1 VASGHP
7 KRDPRAAA
15 QAQTGRAPPNREEEK
30 RIAATPSRQRRSRA
44 VAEAAQLPSPPDVA
58 RNQTGNQLPQVEH
71 AGCLRPAIVAIDG
84 PAGSGKS
91 TIGFAVAG
99 HCKFLFFDTGIMY
112 RAVTLAAL
120 QRDVA
125 IEDEAGVT
133 ALAETIHIDLA
144 APDVQDGRQTTV
156 LLDGND
162 VTWTIRTP
170 IVDKYVSPVAAYA
183 GVRAALTVQQRRI
196 AQRYGGGHADNEGI
210 VLVGRD
216 TGTVVAP
223 NAAVKIYMDATA
235 EERARRRHVELAAR
249 GQVVAFEN
257 VLRDILRRDEIDSGR
272 AVAPLRVAEDAV
284 VVDTTGLSPH
294 AVVAAVLAAIRH
306 RLEEQGC

>member
-1 VASGHP
+1 M
-7 KRDPRAAA
+7 
-15 QAQTGRAPPNREEEK
+15 TE
-30 RIAATPSRQRRSRA
+30 A
-44 VAEAAQLPSPPDVA
+44 VPLPSPSTTPET
-58 RNQTGNQLPQVEH
+58 TGIVKGGMVQGNMPLTR

-99 HCKFLFFDTGIMY
+99 LCSFLFFDTGIMY

-120 QRDVA
+120 QRGVA
-125 IEDEAGVT
+125 IEDESGVT
-133 ALAETIHIDLA
+133 ELAETIHIDLA
-144 APDVQDGRQTTV
+144 APGADEEDGRQTSV

-170 IVDKYVSPVAAYA
+170 IVDKHVSPVAAYA

-196 AQRYGGGHADNEGI
+196 TQRYGRGEADKPGI

-223 NAAVKIYMDATA
+223 DAAVKIYMDASA
-235 EERARRRHVELAAR
+235 QERARRRHVELAAR

-257 VLRDILRRDEIDSGR
+257 VLRDILRRDEIDSHR
-272 AVAPLRVAEDAV
+272 AVAPLRAADDAV
-284 VVDTTGLSPH
+284 IVDTTGMSPQ
-294 AVVAAVLAAIRH
+294 AVVAAVVAAIGRK
-306 RLEEQGC
+306 LEEQGC

>member
-1 VASGHP
+1 M
-7 KRDPRAAA
+7 
-15 QAQTGRAPPNREEEK
+15 
-30 RIAATPSRQRRSRA
+30 
-44 VAEAAQLPSPPDVA
+44 AEAVPLPSPSTTPDKTDEAQHGRVQDNVPLGA
-58 RNQTGNQLPQVEH
+58 R

-99 HCKFLFFDTGIMY
+99 LCSFLFFDTGIMY

-120 QRDVA
+120 QRGVA
-125 IEDEAGVT
+125 IEDESGVT
-133 ALAETIHIDLA
+133 KLAETIHIDLA
-144 APDVQDGRQTTV
+144 APSADEEDGRQTSV

-170 IVDKYVSPVAAYA
+170 IVDKHVSPVAAYA

-196 AQRYGGGHADNEGI
+196 TQRYGRGDADKPGI

-223 NAAVKIYMDATA
+223 DAAVKIYMDATA
-235 EERARRRHVELAAR
+235 EERARRRHVELAGR

-257 VLRDILRRDEIDSGR
+257 VLRDILRRDAIDSQR
-272 AVAPLRVAEDAV
+272 AVAPLRAADDAV
-284 VVDTTGLSPH
+284 VVDTTGMAPQ
-294 AVVAAVLAAIRH
+294 AVVAAVVAAVR
-306 RLEEQGC
+306 RKLEEQGC

>member
-1 VASGHP
+1 
-7 KRDPRAAA
+7 
-15 QAQTGRAPPNREEEK
+15 
-30 RIAATPSRQRRSRA
+30 
-44 VAEAAQLPSPPDVA
+44 VAEAAQLPSPLDVA
-58 RNQTGNQLPQVEH
+58 RNQTASHLPQVEH

-99 HCKFLFFDTGIMY
+99 HCNFLFFDTGIMY

-133 ALAETIHIDLA
+133 VLAETIHIDLA
-144 APDVQDGRQTTV
+144 APAPDVQDGRQTTV

-170 IVDKYVSPVAAYA
+170 IVDRYVSPVAAYA

-196 AQRYGGGHADNEGI
+196 AERYGGGHADKAGI

-223 NAAVKIYMDATA
+223 DAAVKIYMDATA
-235 EERARRRHVELAAR
+235 EERAHRRHVELAAR
-249 GQVVAFEN
+249 GQVVALEN
-257 VLRDILRRDEIDSGR
+257 VLRDILRRDEIDSRR
-272 AVAPLRVAEDAV
+272 AVAPLRAAEDAI
-284 VVDTTGLSPH
+284 VVDTTGLSPQG
-294 AVVAAVLAAIRH
+294 VVAAVLAAIRH

>member
-1 VASGHP
+1 VTESARTSLDAGAPDKPVRGDLPYVAH
-7 KRDPRAAA
+7 AA
-15 QAQTGRAPPNREEEK
+15 
-30 RIAATPSRQRRSRA
+30 
-44 VAEAAQLPSPPDVA
+44 
-58 RNQTGNQLPQVEH
+58 
-71 AGCLRPAIVAIDG
+71 CLRPAIVAIDG

-99 HCKFLFFDTGIMY
+99 LCSFLFFDTGIMY

-120 QRDVA
+120 QRGVEIA
-125 IEDEAGVT
+125 DEVHVT
-133 ALAETIHIDLA
+133 GLAETIHIDLA
-144 APDVQDGRQTTV
+144 APDPAEQDGRQTTV

-170 IVDKYVSPVAAYA
+170 IVDRHVSPVAAYG

-196 AQRYGGGHADNEGI
+196 ALRYGRGDADKGGI

-216 TGTVVAP
+216 TGTVIAP
-223 NAAVKIYMDATA
+223 EAPVKIYMDASA

-257 VLRDILRRDEIDSGR
+257 VLRDILRRDEIDSHR
-272 AVAPLRVAEDAV
+272 AVAPLRAAEDAI
-284 VVDTTGLSPH
+284 VVDTTGLSREE
-294 AVVAAVLAAIRH
+294 VIAAVAAAIRH
-306 RLEEQGC
+306 ELEAQGC

>member
-1 VASGHP
+1 VAEVVP
-7 KRDPRAAA
+7 LP
-15 QAQTGRAPPNREEEK
+15 PPNMTE
-30 RIAATPSRQRRSRA
+30 Q
-44 VAEAAQLPSPPDVA
+44 VQDHQPP
-58 RNQTGNQLPQVEH
+58 GLL
-71 AGCLRPAIVAIDG
+71 AGSLRPAIVTIDG

-99 HCKFLFFDTGIMY
+99 VCSFLFFDTGIMY

-120 QRDVA
+120 QRGVA

-133 ALAETIHIDLA
+133 ALAETVHIDLA
-144 APDVQDGRQTTV
+144 APATEEKDGRQTTV

-170 IVDKYVSPVAAYA
+170 IVDKHVSPVAAYP

-196 AQRYGGGHADNEGI
+196 AERYARGDADKGGI

-223 NAAVKIYMDATA
+223 DAAIKIYMDASA
-235 EERARRRHVELAAR
+235 EERARRRHIELATR
-249 GQVVAFEN
+249 GQVVAFEH
-257 VLRDILRRDEIDSGR
+257 VLRDILRRDEIDSHR
-272 AVAPLRVAEDAV
+272 AVAPLRAAEDAV
-284 VVDTTGLSPH
+284 VVDTTGLSPQE
-294 AVVAAVLAAIRH
+294 VVAAVLTAIR
-306 RLEEQGC
+306 RKQEEQGC

>member
-1 VASGHP
+1 LG
-7 KRDPRAAA
+7 
-15 QAQTGRAPPNREEEK
+15 
-30 RIAATPSRQRRSRA
+30 AT
-44 VAEAAQLPSPPDVA
+44 
-58 RNQTGNQLPQVEH
+58 RNQVQDKLPQIER

-91 TIGFAVAG
+91 TIGFSVAAL
-99 HCKFLFFDTGIMY
+99 CSFLFFDTGIMY

-120 QRDVA
+120 QRGVA

-133 ALAETIHIDLA
+133 LLAETVHIDLA
-144 APDVQDGRQTTV
+144 AADTAADTATEDGRQTTV
-156 LLDGND
+156 LLDDND

-170 IVDKYVSPVAAYA
+170 IVDKHVSPVAAYA

-196 AQRYGGGHADNEGI
+196 AQRYGRGDADKRGI

-223 NAAVKIYMDATA
+223 DAAVKIYMDASA

-249 GQVVAFEN
+249 GQTVAFEN
-257 VLRDILRRDEIDSGR
+257 VLRDILRRDDIDSHR
-272 AVAPLRVAEDAV
+272 AVAPLRAAEDAI
-284 VVDTTGLSPH
+284 VVDTTGMSPH
-294 AVVAAVLAAIRH
+294 EVVAAVSAAIRH
-306 RLEEQGC
+306 KLEEQGC

>member
-1 VASGHP
+1 VA
-7 KRDPRAAA
+7 DAAP
-15 QAQTGRAPPNREEEK
+15 APPPGT
-30 RIAATPSRQRRSRA
+30 ATHPVDNNLPLGERA
-44 VAEAAQLPSPPDVA
+44 
-58 RNQTGNQLPQVEH
+58 R
-71 AGCLRPAIVAIDG
+71 CLRPAIVAIDG

-99 HCKFLFFDTGIMY
+99 LCSFLFFDTGIMY

-120 QRDVA
+120 QRSVA

-133 ALAETIHIDLA
+133 ELAETVHIDLA
-144 APDVQDGRQTTV
+144 AAGAEEQDGRQTTV

-170 IVDKYVSPVAAYA
+170 IVDRHVSPVAAYA

-196 AQRYGGGHADNEGI
+196 TERYGRGDADKAGI

-223 NAAVKIYMDATA
+223 QAAVKIYMDASA

-249 GQVVAFEN
+249 GQVVAVEN
-257 VLRDILRRDEIDSGR
+257 VLRDILRRDEIDSHR
-272 AVAPLRVAEDAV
+272 AVAPLRAAEDAI
-284 VVDTTGLSPH
+284 VVDTTGLSPQE
-294 AVVAAVLAAIRH
+294 VVAAVMAAIRH
-306 RLEEQGC
+306 KLEEQGC